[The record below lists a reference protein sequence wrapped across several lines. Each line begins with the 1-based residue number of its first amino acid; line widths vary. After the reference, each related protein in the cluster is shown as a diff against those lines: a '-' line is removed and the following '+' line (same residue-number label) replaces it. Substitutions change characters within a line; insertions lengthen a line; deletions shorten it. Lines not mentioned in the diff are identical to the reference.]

1 VSTALSI
8 KNLTA
13 GVGGREI
20 LKGIE
25 LELPFGEVHALM
37 GPNGSGKST
46 LCHVLSGRN
55 GYDVVGVAKLA
66 GAELIGLDVDERA
79 RLGLMQGFQYPVEI
93 PGVKLGEF
101 VAAAAAEAGI
111 PEEEIAQR
119 IEAAAT
125 KFDMTRFLQRGV
137 NEDLSGGEKKRSEIF
152 QMAVLGPKVALLDEI
167 DSGLDI
173 DAVREVAEAV
183 EVMRSP
189 EVGVLM
195 ITHYSRILRYVIPD
209 RVHVMVDGRIVDS
222 GGPELAEELEAG
234 GYEAVRSRLGLAP
247 ASENGKAPIVSG
259 PPKAADP
266 FSDLPFER

>member
-1 VSTALSI
+1 MSSALSI
-8 KNLTA
+8 RNLTA
-13 GVGGREI
+13 SAGGREI

-25 LELPFGEVHALM
+25 LDLPFGEVHALM

-46 LCHVLSGRN
+46 LCHVLSGRE
-55 GYDVVGVAKLA
+55 GYEVVGAATLA
-66 GAELIGLDVDERA
+66 GAELLGLDVDERA

-93 PGVKLGEF
+93 PGVKLGDF
-101 VAAAAAEAGI
+101 VAEAAAEAGV
-111 PEEEIAQR
+111 PAAETGRRIA
-119 IEAAAT
+119 EAAE

-152 QMAVLGPKVALLDEI
+152 QMAVLSPKVALLDEI

-173 DAVREVAEAV
+173 DAVREVAAAV

-189 EVGVLM
+189 TVGVLM

-209 RVHVMVDGRIVDS
+209 RVHVMVDGRVVDS

-234 GYEAVRSRLGLAP
+234 GYEAVRTRLGLAP
-247 ASENGKAPIVSG
+247 AGENGGPAKAKG
-259 PPKAADP
+259 ADP
-266 FSDLPFER
+266 FTNLPFET